1 MNKKLG
7 KNKLTVKESKDTT
20 GDKVRSEKNGLGE
33 GRRKQETDAEDKTG
47 KKVMIC
53 VIAKKL
59 Q

>member
-1 MNKKLG
+1 MG
-7 KNKLTVKESKDTT
+7 W
-20 GDKVRSEKNGLGE
+20 
-33 GRRKQETDAEDKTG
+33 GRERKQETGTEDKTG

>member
-20 GDKVRSEKNGLGE
+20 GEKVRRKKNGVGE
-33 GRRKQETDAEDKTG
+33 GRRKQETDTEDKTG

-53 VIAKKL
+53 VMAKKL